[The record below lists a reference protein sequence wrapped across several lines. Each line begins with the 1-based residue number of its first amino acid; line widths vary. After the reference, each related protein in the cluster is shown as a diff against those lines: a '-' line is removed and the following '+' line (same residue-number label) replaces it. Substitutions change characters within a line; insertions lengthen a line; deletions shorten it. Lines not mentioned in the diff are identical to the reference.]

1 MSSVYVARQPIFE
14 LGRGLFGYELLYRR
28 NSQIQQA
35 DGQDGYMSAEVI
47 SGALLG
53 IGLKAITNGGLAFIN
68 FSRVQLINE
77 SWNLFQ
83 PGEVVI
89 ELLESVEPNEETL
102 SACRKMVDAGYRL
115 ALDDFVYSDATKPLL
130 EMASI
135 VKIDVLGRPID
146 EIREVVRQLKPSGV
160 RLLAERV
167 ETASVRDECTKLGFD
182 LFQGYLFS
190 KPETMTKTDVAAGQ
204 LATMRLLN
212 ILADPNTSDKQLDSA
227 FQSDLALSYKLL
239 RIVNAA
245 SMGGRGISSIPHAVR
260 LVGRETLHRWLSVIL
275 VASLGRA
282 GDVSHEVAFTAI
294 TRARMCELLATTAQG
309 PRAGSSAFIVGLLSL
324 LDVLLEVPM
333 DKILASIELSDE
345 IRGALLKRGG
355 PFGTPLQLV
364 EEYEKANWDNA
375 RSLAI
380 DSDVPDEMLPN
391 LYIDALH
398 WAAQQLPTGD

>member
-275 VASLGRA
+275 VASRSPRSPAPACASCSPPRRRVRA
-282 GDVSHEVAFTAI
+282 PAVQHSLSVSCRYSTSCSRFPW
-294 TRARMCELLATTAQG
+294 TRSW
-309 PRAGSSAFIVGLLSL
+309 RASS
-324 LDVLLEVPM
+324 
-333 DKILASIELSDE
+333 
-345 IRGALLKRGG
+345 
-355 PFGTPLQLV
+355 
-364 EEYEKANWDNA
+364 
-375 RSLAI
+375 
-380 DSDVPDEMLPN
+380 
-391 LYIDALH
+391 
-398 WAAQQLPTGD
+398 

>member
-53 IGLKAITNGGLAFIN
+53 IGLKSITNGGLAFIN

-102 SACRKMVDAGYRL
+102 AACRKMVDAGYRL
-115 ALDDFVYSDATKPLL
+115 ALDDFVYSDATEPLL

-135 VKIDVLGRPID
+135 VKVDVLGRPID
-146 EIREVVRQLKPSGV
+146 EIREVARQLKPSGV

-190 KPETMTKTDVAAGQ
+190 KPETMSKTDVAAGQ

-212 ILADPNTSDKQLDSA
+212 LLADPNTSDRQLDSA

-275 VASLGRA
+275 VASLGRL

-309 PRAGSSAFIVGLLSL
+309 PRAGGPAFIVGLLSL

-345 IRGALLKRGG
+345 VRGALLKRGG

-375 RSLAI
+375 RNLAI

-398 WAAQQLPTGD
+398 WAAQQLPKGD